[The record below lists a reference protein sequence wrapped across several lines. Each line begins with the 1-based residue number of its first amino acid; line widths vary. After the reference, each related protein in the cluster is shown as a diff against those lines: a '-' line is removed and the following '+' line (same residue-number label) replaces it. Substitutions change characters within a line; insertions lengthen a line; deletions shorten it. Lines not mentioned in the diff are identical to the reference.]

1 MHRHAD
7 GIGGDNHGRRA
18 RRGRRVREDRDG
30 GVAVGVRV
38 RVYPGSD
45 AEAGG
50 IVVDDFGEMPGD
62 GVDIGDNHIAGPA
75 RRWAVV
81 LDSDNLVFVDTGDL
95 AAE

>member
-1 MHRHAD
+1 MGREVGGGNHRRRE
-7 GIGGDNHGRRA
+7 GVGRRT
-18 RRGRRVREDRDG
+18 RMHHDDG

-38 RVYPGSD
+38 RVYPGSG

-50 IVVDDFGEMPGD
+50 IVVDDFGEMPRGA
-62 GVDIGDNHIAGPA
+62 VDIGDNHIAGPA

-81 LDSDNLVFVDTGDL
+81 LDSDGLVFVDTGDL

>member
-1 MHRHAD
+1 MHRHDD

-50 IVVDDFGEMPGD
+50 IVVEDFGEMAGH
-62 GVDIGDNHIAGPA
+62 GVDIGDRYIDPA
-75 RRWAVV
+75 RRWAVI
-81 LDSDNLVFVDTGDL
+81 LDAGGLVFVDTGDL
-95 AAE
+95 AAQ

>member
-1 MHRHAD
+1 MKPRTRMHHD
-7 GIGGDNHGRRA
+7 
-18 RRGRRVREDRDG
+18 DG
-30 GVAVGVRV
+30 GVAVGARV

-50 IVVDDFGEMPGD
+50 IVADDFGEMPGT
-62 GVDIGDNHIAGPA
+62 GVDIGDNHIADPA

-81 LDSDNLVFVDTGDL
+81 LDSGNLVFVDTRDL

>member
-1 MHRHAD
+1 MGREV
-7 GIGGDNHGRRA
+7 GGGTH
-18 RRGRRVREDRDG
+18 RRGEGVKPRTRMHHDDG

-50 IVVDDFGEMPGD
+50 IVADDFGEMPGG